1 MPNVAIF
8 YSKMATWAECM
19 RIWSLLL
26 FAFPLLGVANEPIL
40 PLESAIGLDADKVS
54 LGRTL
59 FFDKRLSRGNQVSC
73 ASCHQL
79 PSHGADVKPLSSGV
93 NGAVGELK
101 TPTVYNAVF
110 NIRQAW
116 DGRAQSLYDQVDS
129 PILNPKE
136 HDMTWPEVIAK
147 LNQDKILVEQF
158 DKVYSQGITKHTIK
172 DAIATFESSLITVD
186 APFDLWLKDNS
197 VKLPKPAIAGY
208 ELFKRYGCISCH
220 QGRNV
225 GGNMFAKMGTFG
237 DYFGDRKTPIQ
248 KMDYGRFNVTG
259 NEQDRFVFKVPS
271 LRLASKQVY
280 FFHDGSH
287 SSLEAA
293 VATMAKYQLGRNISD
308 SDINKLVAFI
318 GSLAGHHHEMD
329 LENHE

>member
-8 YSKMATWAECM
+8 YTKMATWAECM
-19 RIWSLLL
+19 RIWSLFL
-26 FAFPLLGVANEPIL
+26 FAFPLLGAANEPIL
-40 PLESAIGLDADKVS
+40 PLEPAIGLDADKVS
-54 LGRTL
+54 LGRSL
-59 FFDKRLSRGNQVSC
+59 FFDKQLSRGNQVSC

-79 PSHGADVKPLSSGV
+79 LIHGADVKPLSSGV
-93 NGAVGELK
+93 NGALGELK
-101 TPTVYNAVF
+101 TPTVYNAAL

-116 DGRAQSLYDQVDS
+116 DGRAQALYDQIDS

-136 HDMTWPEVIAK
+136 HDMTWPEVVAK
-147 LNQDKILVEQF
+147 LNQDKTLVAQF
-158 DKVYSQGITKHTIK
+158 TKVYSQGVTQHTIK
-172 DAIATFESSLITVD
+172 DAIATFEGSLITLN
-186 APFDLWLKDNS
+186 APFDLWLKDKS
-197 VKLPKPAIAGY
+197 VKLPKSAIAGY

-237 DYFGDRKTPIQ
+237 DYFGDRNTPIQ
-248 KMDYGRFNVTG
+248 KADYGRFNVTG

-271 LRLASKQVY
+271 LRLASKQAY
-280 FFHDGSH
+280 FFHDASH
-287 SSLEAA
+287 SSLESA

-318 GSLAGHHHEMD
+318 DSLAGHHHEMD